1 LLQGCSSWEWY
12 FPYHYAPFA
21 SDFINIGDIKN
32 EFPSGTRPFKPLE
45 QLMSVFPAASRQ
57 HVPDPWGE
65 LMIGNADIVSS
76 QCSLIK
82 FSQEI
87 TKPKTPKVHVIYFC
101 GSDLKIFFKNSLRSS
116 FKTDTIIL
124 SLAFILTTVCT
135 YAPL

>member
-1 LLQGCSSWEWY
+1 MGVVLSLSLRPVCLRFHQHRRHQERISQRNSAVQATGTADERV
-12 FPYHYAPFA
+12 
-21 SDFINIGDIKN
+21 
-32 EFPSGTRPFKPLE
+32 SGRVAATRPGPLGR
-45 QLMSVFPAASRQ
+45 AHDR
-57 HVPDPWGE
+57 H
-65 LMIGNADIVSS
+65 ADIVSS